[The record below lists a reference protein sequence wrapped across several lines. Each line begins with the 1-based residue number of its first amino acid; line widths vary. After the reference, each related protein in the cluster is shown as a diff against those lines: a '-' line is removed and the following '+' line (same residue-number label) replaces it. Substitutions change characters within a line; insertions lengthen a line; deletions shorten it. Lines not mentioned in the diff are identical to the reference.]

1 MISSCGDRF
10 TTICAERRTNVVCG
24 RPELRQDP
32 AGYFAGIHLWETGRL
47 TATPHCWS
55 AIAASFDVDFL
66 HAESEMFLRLSFLC
80 FLGALPCQLHP
91 PSRTATYDV
100 RANFKT

>member
-1 MISSCGDRF
+1 VTGLPQYAPNGVQILV
-10 TTICAERRTNVVCG
+10 AG

-32 AGYFAGIHLWETGRL
+32 ARYFAGIHSWETGPL

-66 HAESEMFLRLSFLC
+66 HAENEMFLRPSFLC